1 MGWKLGY
8 VTSPDEYNVLAEVA
22 KLSEYDGG
30 WALSEGIRD
39 RGAISEG
46 TGNPRLSPSVVLMR
60 PLVFSAGKIMSG
72 VESVGEGGE
81 TITCY
86 YTF

>member
-39 RGAISEG
+39 RGAISEE
-46 TGNPRLSPSVVLMR
+46 TGNSWLSPSVVLMR

-72 VESVGEGGE
+72 VESVGDGGE
-81 TITCY
+81 TIT
-86 YTF
+86 